1 MNTFNIY
8 EAYAAVYDEDLRE
21 DLLAVEEDFSFIDD
35 LSDNELEEIVEEVI
49 YDLLDEGYS
58 INDVDLIFES
68 QEIYDEILCEATI
81 TSDETRDTSGG
92 AKVTSGTGTRRV
104 AAGRLARMKAGQ
116 KITRQKERK
125 ERIQGAISRVKS
137 GIKGAIKSGV
147 SAARSVVDK
156 PARKYAEKRGVV
168 PSKSGKSSLGSGE
181 GIGSVKFKQQTSA
194 GRREVRSR
202 VAGDIAS
209 RIKGK
214 VQRGAGKAVEAGQKA
229 VGAVKSSSDTAQ
241 SKMRAAGSEVKKG
254 AKGLVA
260 GAARAVSRGAR
271 DVARRLG
278 EDVDLYDVVLEHLL
292 DEGFADTEEAATVI
306 MANMSEE
313 WREEILE
320 QQIVRTGTST
330 NAAGKQINWTHRHNT
345 ATGRSTVSDNGGEPR
360 ELPRQRSAKI
370 PQPNLSVKQNSEKMM
385 KSTMKPKYN

>member
-1 MNTFNIY
+1 MNAFNIY
-8 EAYAAVYDEDLRE
+8 EAYAAVYDEDLRDQLLDE
-21 DLLAVEEDFSFIDD
+21 DYDIIDELTD
-35 LSDNELEEIVEEVI
+35 EELEEIVEEVI

-68 QEIYDEILCEATI
+68 EEICDEILCEATV

-104 AAGRLARMKAGQ
+104 AAGRLARMKVGQ
-116 KITRQKERK
+116 KIARQKERK
-125 ERIQGAISRVKS
+125 ERIQGAISKVKS
-137 GIKGAIKSGV
+137 GIKGAIESGV

-214 VQRGAGKAVEAGQKA
+214 VQRGAERVGKALTSTARGGSGEGASVSKRVGQAASAVATRAGEAGTAAKRGLR
-229 VGAVKSSSDTAQ
+229 GA
-241 SKMRAAGSEVKKG
+241 
-254 AKGLVA
+254 LI
-260 GAARAVSRGAR
+260 GAARK
-271 DVARRLG
+271 LK
-278 EDVDLYDVVLEHLL
+278 EDEEIETVDLYDVVLEHLL
-292 DEGFADTEEAATVI
+292 DEGYADTEDAATVI

-313 WREEILE
+313 WRDSIVSEMSHSMQPKPPEKPGVKKSIPGSQEIN
-320 QQIVRTGTST
+320 RAKDPKKYMKK
-330 NAAGKQINWTHRHNT
+330 NA
-345 ATGRSTVSDNGGEPR
+345 P
-360 ELPRQRSAKI
+360 
-370 PQPNLSVKQNSEKMM
+370 
-385 KSTMKPKYN
+385 Y